1 VALVPYVEHV
11 EGYKVNNM
19 MKRGKPSWVGYIVL
33 RRQVLF
39 AFYGDL
45 VGFSCVAF
53 AFSIEDTFQLLK
65 LCALVEVSLQKLRP
79 PLPPL
84 GADG

>member
-1 VALVPYVEHV
+1 
-11 EGYKVNNM
+11 
-19 MKRGKPSWVGYIVL
+19 
-33 RRQVLF
+33 
-39 AFYGDL
+39 
-45 VGFSCVAF
+45 VAF

-84 GADG
+84 GVDG